1 MAIIKLQRAISD
13 CGRIIGESHPR
24 AKLTD
29 KQVDMLRDLNDE
41 GIGYRRLAKMFNL
54 PRSTVACICQY
65 TRRNAY
71 SARRVVSVI
80 RLQGEQDNGR

>member
-1 MAIIKLQRAISD
+1 MATIKLHRAISD

-24 AKLTD
+24 AKLSDAMVET
-29 KQVDMLRDLNDE
+29 LRDLNEE

-71 SARRVVSVI
+71 STRRVVSIVE
-80 RLQGEQDNGR
+80 LNPHG